1 MKTLN
6 KLTHYMGNRK
16 KLFPVAIILSAVSE
30 LAGIAPYILIWLIMP
45 VQANGNIAA
54 YALWTG
60 IAAVS
65 SVALYF
71 ASLACSHLVAF
82 RVETNIRKES
92 MAKVVAMP
100 LGFFDTTTSGRIRKV
115 IDDNAGVTHS
125 FVAHQMPDLAGTVLV
140 PVASIALIM
149 FFNARLGLAC
159 LIPVAIAMA
168 IMGHTMNTRGREF
181 MAAYMNLLEKMNTEA
196 VEYVR
201 GIPVV
206 KVFQQTVYSFKNFYN
221 VIMEYKHTAS
231 RYTGLWQLP
240 MSLYTVVVNSFVFAL
255 IPVAILLST
264 GGESL
269 AGVML
274 DMLLFILITPV
285 FSQSIMRSMYIGQAV
300 GQAAEAI
307 DRLFQAACSKPAAK
321 APHFIRRPVRQ
332 RDVPIPRHDGQCRQL
347 CKLLHTSRQA
357 GGTGRCLWQRQDH
370 PGPPC
375 TEVLGSVVG
384 QCPHRGNQR
393 QRHCDRRT
401 DAQRIV
407 CFPKLATVQ
416 DHYTRQHSLR
426 PP

>member
-1 MKTLN
+1 
-6 KLTHYMGNRK
+6 
-16 KLFPVAIILSAVSE
+16 
-30 LAGIAPYILIWLIMP
+30 
-45 VQANGNIAA
+45 
-54 YALWTG
+54 
-60 IAAVS
+60 
-65 SVALYF
+65 
-71 ASLACSHLVAF
+71 
-82 RVETNIRKES
+82 
-92 MAKVVAMP
+92 MP

-149 FFNARLGLAC
+149 FFNARLGLDC

-255 IPVAILLST
+255 IPVAILLAT

-285 FSQSIMRSMYIGQAV
+285 FSQSIMRSMYIRQAV

-307 DRLFQAACSKPAAK
+307 DRLDSMLACRHARPAATQAGPAGK
-321 APHFIRRPVRQ
+321 LPAVEPRLGRVMPDTTTPVGHGLQILQAMAHRSMPRRVPGDACQALGRCTSPERSNTSRTLFISRN
-332 RDVPIPRHDGQCRQL
+332 DVPPPTA
-347 CKLLHTSRQA
+347 KLPL
-357 GGTGRCLWQRQDH
+357 RCAIL
-370 PGPPC
+370 
-375 TEVLGSVVG
+375 S
-384 QCPHRGNQR
+384 
-393 QRHCDRRT
+393 
-401 DAQRIV
+401 
-407 CFPKLATVQ
+407 
-416 DHYTRQHSLR
+416 SMLR
-426 PP
+426 